1 MKRAVVYS
9 PYWNTLG
16 GGEKYLAVAA
26 KVLSTHGYRVE
37 IYWNDQSLLDKLEKR
52 FGLSMSGITVNASGY
67 EVVKYGNWLHK
78 TQAMR
83 HIDLVLMVSDG
94 SVPAMFGGKNILH
107 FQVPFHDVNGA
118 SWLNRLKFRTIDTVV
133 CNSRFTKKVIDNEF
147 GIESQVVYPPSEII
161 SSKKKLPLILSVGR
175 FDNLLHAKKQDVL
188 IQAFESMRP
197 KKWRLVIAG
206 GLHSGNRSV
215 EDIEAM
221 STHPDIK
228 FVINPSWKE
237 LVHYFSQ
244 ASVYWHATGFGED
257 LNLYPEKAEHFGI
270 SVVEAMSTG
279 AVPVIFDGGGL
290 VEIVKHHTNGFLW
303 STQQELVQFTQKLI
317 NDPVLMRQLSRRA
330 IESSHQF
337 SVEAFEKEF
346 VTLIS

>member
-37 IYWNDQSLLDKLEKR
+37 IYWNDQGLIEKLEQR
-52 FGLSMSGITVNASGY
+52 FGLSMSGITVNPSGY
-67 EVVKYGNWLHK
+67 EVAKYGNWLHK
-78 TQAMR
+78 AQAMR
-83 HIDLVLMVSDG
+83 NIDLVLMVSDG
-94 SVPAMFGGKNILH
+94 SVPAMFGKKNILH

-118 SWLNRLKFRTIDTVV
+118 SWLNRLKFRTIDMVV
-133 CNSRFTKKVIDNEF
+133 CNSQFTKKVIDSEF
-147 GIESQVVYPPSEII
+147 GIESHVLYPPSEII
-161 SSKKKLPLILSVGR
+161 EPKKKLPLILSVGR

-206 GLHSGNRSV
+206 GLHPGNRSV
-215 EDIEAM
+215 DDIESM

-228 FVINPSWKE
+228 FVINPSWTE
-237 LVHYFSQ
+237 LATYFAQ
-244 ASVYWHATGFGED
+244 AAVYWHATGFGED
-257 LNLYPEKAEHFGI
+257 LKQFPDKAEHFGI

-279 AVPVIFDGGGL
+279 AVPVVFNGGGL
-290 VEIVKHHTNGFLW
+290 TEIVSHNHNGFLW
-303 STQQELVQFTQKLI
+303 NTTQELVQFTQILMHDYVLRKKL
-317 NDPVLMRQLSRRA
+317 SSRA
-330 IESSHQF
+330 IRSSRQF
-337 SVEAFEKEF
+337 SMEAFEKEF
-346 VTLIS
+346 VTIIG